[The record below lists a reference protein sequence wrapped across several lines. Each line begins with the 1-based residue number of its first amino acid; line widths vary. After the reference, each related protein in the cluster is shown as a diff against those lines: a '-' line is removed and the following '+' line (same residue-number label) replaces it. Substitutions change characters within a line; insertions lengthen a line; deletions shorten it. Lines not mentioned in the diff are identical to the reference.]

1 MKNDD
6 FLIENFYVVETSS
19 NLNENPK
26 IEQYSFENDEEL
38 FLFYENFFK
47 EAIKNARRETAD

>member
-6 FLIENFYVVETSS
+6 FLIANFYVVETSS

-26 IEQYSFENDEEL
+26 IEQYSFENDEE
-38 FLFYENFFK
+38 
-47 EAIKNARRETAD
+47 AIKNARRETAD